1 MADRAAQSTS
11 PGATATAAGTS
22 PPAPGGAAEAEPPV
36 STMEPTTK
44 MQRRISRTAAVAL
57 ALAALAAT
65 GAGWAVYRHLAPPL
79 PGLVRIELGLEP
91 PGDPALL
98 RDTLGPD
105 VWLVLGYGSA
115 LAVLCWLARMMTW
128 STTSRHL
135 ADFGLLCAAATVVA
149 DLAEDAFLFFA
160 DRAEWYYVA
169 AGAAATVK
177 WSAAVPAAVTA
188 LIGLVL
194 TFARAIGNSRS
205 RLRRFAAMDTSGIIP
220 PPPLEPPP
228 SDNIPDAIPAAML
241 DSTRWRNA
249 YRVPPDPRPTARSAE
264 DGGPVAVCL
273 SGGGVRSASVALGAV
288 QALRPV
294 VKQADYVISVSGG
307 GYTAGA
313 LVQALTRGGS
323 ADPPRDGVDRNPD
336 NALAPGSVVEDHL
349 RRHSSYLA
357 STAGKL
363 ALALALLAR
372 GLIGSLFVLFSGAVV
387 VGVLIGVYY
396 AAVPVT
402 ELSHVGV
409 PVSGRSVPYPAPHA
423 PALWG
428 LGVLTAAACL
438 SWMAGAVLTSWWG
451 RRSRTCRFLVRT
463 AQAAAALAAVVATFV
478 LVVPA
483 VTFASCWLYAR
494 TGDSS
499 AVAVGGPLVTVLLS
513 YLATVAAF
521 WRKPGSVKKLIK
533 RGEAARSTA
542 TTPASV
548 MRLLLLALVL
558 ALLGA
563 VWLLIFGAAVSTG
576 AGAAALW
583 TALVVGVLWL
593 FVGGFVDET
602 ALSLHPYYRS
612 RLASAF
618 AVRATRGVAV
628 PYLPTE
634 RTTLSSYGCVHPDDW
649 GPPAPRFVF
658 AGAANL
664 VDDDRTAPG
673 LRAVSYV
680 MSSDHIGGPDVG
692 WVPTSVAIEACP
704 EQLRRDLTVQAAVA
718 ISGAAFASAMG
729 RASSWYGSLL
739 AISGARLGS
748 WLPHPDY
755 LLLRQNLAAEDDWT
769 LPGMPHVRRFPYL
782 LREVLGVHP
791 YFQRL
796 LHVSDGGHYENL
808 GLVEALRRRCRTI
821 YVIDASGDAPPT
833 AGTFGAALRLAHDE
847 LGVRIEPEPGFDL
860 FDLVP
865 GSGEPFEPKD
875 PLAALNARL
884 CKRGVVTARI
894 TYPEESG
901 LPPDQRT
908 GVLVLA
914 KAVLWPDLPYE
925 VLAYAASNPVFPH
938 DSTADQW
945 FDEGKFSS
953 YKRLGHELGLS
964 CLALGEHIGAPSE
977 SGDGTGVRVPT
988 PPPPPV
994 GNGAPVASA
1003 VSVAATVAG
1012 GLDRP
1017 PPHPGPGS
1025 TGRRRWLPASRLNG
1039 SRH

>member
-1 MADRAAQSTS
+1 MK
-11 PGATATAAGTS
+11 
-22 PPAPGGAAEAEPPV
+22 
-36 STMEPTTK
+36 PTTQV
-44 MQRRISRTAAVAL
+44 QRRISRTAAVAR
-57 ALAALAAT
+57 ALAAVAAA
-65 GAGWAVYRHLAPPL
+65 GAGWVAYRQLAPPL
-79 PGLVRIELGLEP
+79 PDLVRIGLGLDRP
-91 PGDPALL
+91 ADPALL

-105 VWLVLGYGSA
+105 VLLVLGYGSA
-115 LAVLCWLARMMTW
+115 LAVLGRLARMMTW
-128 STTSRHL
+128 SRTSRHL
-135 ADFGLLCAAATVVA
+135 ADLGLLCAAATVVA
-149 DLAEDAFLFFA
+149 DLTENAFLFFGE
-160 DRAEWYYVA
+160 RAEWCYAA

-194 TFARAIGNSRS
+194 TFARVIGNSRR

-228 SDNIPDAIPAAML
+228 PDNVPERVPAAML

-249 YRVPPDPRPTARSAE
+249 YRVPPDPRAATRSAE

-294 VKQADYVISVSGG
+294 VKEADYVISVSGG

-323 ADPPRDGVDRNPD
+323 EDPRTDGVDRNPD
-336 NALAPGSVVEDHL
+336 NALAPGGVVEDHL

-363 ALALALLAR
+363 VLALALLAR

-387 VGVLIGVYY
+387 VGVLVGAFY

-402 ELSHVGV
+402 RLSHVAAAGSDSSV
-409 PVSGRSVPYPAPHA
+409 SYPVPHA
-423 PALWG
+423 PALYG
-428 LGVLTAAACL
+428 LGVLAGVACL
-438 SWMAGAVLTSWWG
+438 SWLAGVVLTSW
-451 RRSRTCRFLVRT
+451 RDQRSLACRLLLRT
-463 AQAAAALAAVVATFV
+463 AQAAAALAAVVAAFV

-483 VTFASCWLYAR
+483 ISYATCWLYAR

-499 AVAVGGPLVTVLLS
+499 AITVGGPLVAVLLS
-513 YLATVAAF
+513 YLATVAAAF
-521 WRKPGSVKKLIK
+521 WKKPGSVREFRE
-533 RGEAARSTA
+533 RGKAARSTA

-548 MRLLLLALVL
+548 LRLLLVTLVL
-558 ALLGA
+558 ALLAA
-563 VWLLIFGAAVSTG
+563 VWLLVFGAAVATR
-576 AGAAALW
+576 ADATAL
-583 TALVVGVLWL
+583 TVALVVGVLWVV
-593 FVGGFVDET
+593 VGGFVDET
-602 ALSLHPYYRS
+602 ALSLHPFYRS

-618 AVRATRGVAV
+618 AVRARQGVAV
-628 PYLPTE
+628 PYLPSE
-634 RTTLSSYGCVHPDDW
+634 PTTLSTHGRVHPDDW
-649 GPPAPRFVF
+649 RSPGPRFVF
-658 AGAANL
+658 AAAANL

-704 EQLRRDLTVQAAVA
+704 QQLKRDLTVQAAVA

-769 LPGMPHVRRFPYL
+769 LPGMPHVRRLPYL

-847 LGVRIEPEPGFDL
+847 LGVRIEPEEGFDL

-865 GSGEPFEPKD
+865 GSGKPFEPED

-884 CKRGVVTARI
+884 CKRGVVTMRI

-901 LPPDQRT
+901 LAPDQRT

-914 KAVLWPDLPYE
+914 KAVLWPQLPYE
-925 VLAYAASNPVFPH
+925 LLAYAASNPVFPH

-953 YKRLGHELGLS
+953 YKRLGHELGLRCRS
-964 CLALGEHIGAPSE
+964 LGEHTGDLSGSADGA
-977 SGDGTGVRVPT
+977 GARGPT
-988 PPPPPV
+988 PPAPPV
-994 GNGAPVASA
+994 GNGAAVASA

-1012 GLDRP
+1012 GRDLP
-1017 PPHPGPGS
+1017 PSHTEPGS
-1025 TGRRRWLPASRLNG
+1025 NGRRSRGWLRTSRLNG
-1039 SRH
+1039 SRR

>member
-1 MADRAAQSTS
+1 MK
-11 PGATATAAGTS
+11 
-22 PPAPGGAAEAEPPV
+22 
-36 STMEPTTK
+36 PTT
-44 MQRRISRTAAVAL
+44 QVSRRIPRTAAVVL
-57 ALAALAAT
+57 ALAAVTAA
-65 GAGWAVYRHLAPPL
+65 GAGWVVYRHLAPPL
-79 PGLVRIELGLEP
+79 PDLVRIELGLERP
-91 PGDPALL
+91 SDPALL
-98 RDTLGPD
+98 RATLGPD

-115 LAVLCWLARMMTW
+115 LAVLGWLARMMTW

-135 ADFGLLCAAATVVA
+135 ADLGLLCAAATVVA
-149 DLAEDAFLFFA
+149 DLAEDAFLFSYE
-160 DRAEWYYVA
+160 RAEWCRVA

-194 TFARAIGNSRS
+194 TFARVIGNSRR
-205 RLRRFAAMDTSGIIP
+205 RLRRFAGMDTAGIIA

-228 SDNIPDAIPAAML
+228 PENVPAAVPAAML

-249 YRVPPDPRPTARSAE
+249 YRVPRHTGPAARSAE

-273 SGGGVRSASVALGAV
+273 SGGGVRSASVALGAL

-294 VKQADYVISVSGG
+294 VKETDYVISVSGG

-323 ADPPRDGVDRNPD
+323 ENPHTDGVDRNPD
-336 NALAPGSVVEDHL
+336 NALTPGGVVEDHL

-363 ALALALLAR
+363 VLALALLAR

-387 VGVLIGVYY
+387 AGVLVGVFYD
-396 AAVPVT
+396 AVPVT
-402 ELSHVGV
+402 ELSHL
-409 PVSGRSVPYPAPHA
+409 PVSASVSPVPYPVPHA

-428 LGVLTAAACL
+428 LGVLAGTACL
-438 SWMAGAVLTSWWG
+438 SWLAGVVLTSW
-451 RRSRTCRFLVRT
+451 RDQRSLASRLLLRT
-463 AQAAAALAAVVATFV
+463 AQATAALAAVVATFV

-483 VTFASCWLYAR
+483 ISFATCWLYGR
-494 TGDSS
+494 TGASNTLI
-499 AVAVGGPLVTVLLS
+499 VGGPLVTVLLS
-513 YLATVAAF
+513 YLATVAAAF
-521 WRKPGSVKKLIK
+521 WKKPGSVRKLLA
-533 RGEAARSTA
+533 RGKAARSTA

-548 MRLLLLALVL
+548 LRLLLLAVVLVL
-558 ALLGA
+558 LAA
-563 VWLLIFGAAVSTG
+563 AWLLVFGAAVAIPVG
-576 AGAAALW
+576 ATVLE
-583 TALVVGVLWL
+583 TALVVGVLWVV
-593 FVGGFVDET
+593 VGGFVDET
-602 ALSLHPYYRS
+602 ALSLHPFYRS

-618 AVRATRGVAV
+618 AVRARQGVAV
-628 PYLPTE
+628 PYLPSE
-634 RTTLSSYGCVHPDDW
+634 PTTLSEYGRVHPDDW
-649 GPPAPRFVF
+649 GSPAPRFVF
-658 AGAANL
+658 AAAANL
-664 VDDDRTAPG
+664 ADDDRTAPG

-692 WVPTSVAIEACP
+692 WVPTSVAIGACP
-704 EQLRRDLTVQAAVA
+704 RQLRRDLTVQAAVA

-769 LPGMPHVRRFPYL
+769 LPGMPHVRRLPYL

-808 GLVEALRRRCRTI
+808 GLVEALRRTCRTI

-847 LGVRIEPEPGFDL
+847 LGVRIEPEEGVDL

-865 GSGEPFEPKD
+865 GSGKPFEPKD
-875 PLAALNARL
+875 PLAVLNARL

-901 LPPDQRT
+901 LPPGQRT

-914 KAVLWPDLPYE
+914 KAVLWPELPYE
-925 VLAYAASNPVFPH
+925 LLAYAASNPVFPH
-938 DSTADQW
+938 DGTADQW

-953 YKRLGHELGLS
+953 YKRLGHELGLVCRS
-964 CLALGEHIGAPSE
+964 LGEHVSDLSASAEGA
-977 SGDGTGVRVPT
+977 RVQA
-988 PPPPPV
+988 PV
-994 GNGAPVASA
+994 GNGAAAASA
-1003 VSVAATVAG
+1003 VSVVDG
-1012 GLDRP
+1012 SDRP
-1017 PPHPGPGS
+1017 PAHADAGG
-1025 TGRRRWLPASRLNG
+1025 TGRRTRGWWPHRAG
-1039 SRH
+1039 STAAGTDGLRPG

>member
-1 MADRAAQSTS
+1 
-11 PGATATAAGTS
+11 
-22 PPAPGGAAEAEPPV
+22 
-36 STMEPTTK
+36 
-44 MQRRISRTAAVAL
+44 
-57 ALAALAAT
+57 
-65 GAGWAVYRHLAPPL
+65 
-79 PGLVRIELGLEP
+79 
-91 PGDPALL
+91 
-98 RDTLGPD
+98 
-105 VWLVLGYGSA
+105 
-115 LAVLCWLARMMTW
+115 
-128 STTSRHL
+128 
-135 ADFGLLCAAATVVA
+135 
-149 DLAEDAFLFFA
+149 
-160 DRAEWYYVA
+160 
-169 AGAAATVK
+169 
-177 WSAAVPAAVTA
+177 
-188 LIGLVL
+188 
-194 TFARAIGNSRS
+194 
-205 RLRRFAAMDTSGIIP
+205 
-220 PPPLEPPP
+220 
-228 SDNIPDAIPAAML
+228 
-241 DSTRWRNA
+241 
-249 YRVPPDPRPTARSAE
+249 
-264 DGGPVAVCL
+264 VAVCL

-294 VKQADYVISVSGG
+294 VKEADYVISVSGG

-323 ADPPRDGVDRNPD
+323 KNPRRDGVDRNPD
-336 NALAPGSVVEDHL
+336 NALAPGGVVEDHL

-363 ALALALLAR
+363 VLALALLAR

-387 VGVLIGVYY
+387 AGVLMGVFYD
-396 AAVPVT
+396 AVPVT
-402 ELSHVGV
+402 RLSHVAVPGSGS
-409 PVSGRSVPYPAPHA
+409 PVSYPVPHA

-428 LGVLTAAACL
+428 LGVLAGTACL
-438 SWMAGAVLTSWWG
+438 SWLAGVVLTSW
-451 RRSRTCRFLVRT
+451 RDQRSLTCRLLLRT
-463 AQAAAALAAVVATFV
+463 AQAAAALAAVVSTFV

-483 VTFASCWLYAR
+483 ISYATCWLYAR

-499 AVAVGGPLVTVLLS
+499 ALTIGGPLVTVLLS
-513 YLATVAAF
+513 YLATVAAAF
-521 WRKPGSVKKLIK
+521 WKKPGSVRKPLE
-533 RGEAARSTA
+533 RDEAARSTA
-542 TTPASV
+542 TTTPASV
-548 MRLLLLALVL
+548 LRLLLLTVVLVL
-558 ALLGA
+558 LAA
-563 VWLLIFGAAVSTG
+563 VWLLVFGAAVATR
-576 AGAAALW
+576 ADAAALE
-583 TALVVGVLWL
+583 TALVVGVLWVI
-593 FVGGFVDET
+593 VGGFVDET
-602 ALSLHPYYRS
+602 ALSLHPFYRS

-618 AVRATRGVAV
+618 AVRARQGVAV
-628 PYLPTE
+628 PYLPSE
-634 RTTLSSYGCVHPDDW
+634 PTTLSTHGCVDDDDW
-649 GPPAPRFVF
+649 GSPAPRFVF
-658 AGAANL
+658 AAAANL

-704 EQLRRDLTVQAAVA
+704 QQLKRDLTVQAAVA

-769 LPGMPHVRRFPYL
+769 LPGMPHVRRLPYL

-808 GLVEALRRRCRTI
+808 GLVEALRRKCRTI

-847 LGVRIEPEPGFDL
+847 LGVRIEPEEGFDL

-865 GSGEPFEPKD
+865 GSGQPFEPKD

-884 CKRGVVTARI
+884 CKRGVVTMRI

-901 LPPDQRT
+901 LAPDQRT

-914 KAVLWPDLPYE
+914 KAVLWPQLPYE
-925 VLAYAASNPVFPH
+925 LLAYAASNPVFPH

-953 YKRLGHELGLS
+953 YKRLGHELGLR
-964 CLALGEHIGAPSE
+964 CLSLGEHTGDPSE
-977 SGDGTGVRVPT
+977 SADGAGVQAPSA
-988 PPPPPV
+988 PPAPV
-994 GNGAPVASA
+994 GNGAAVASA
-1003 VSVAATVAG
+1003 VSAAATVVDG
-1012 GLDRP
+1012 RDRP
-1017 PPHPGPGS
+1017 PAHTDVGS
-1025 TGRRRWLPASRLNG
+1025 TGRRSRGWWPHPGRLNG

>member
-1 MADRAAQSTS
+1 
-11 PGATATAAGTS
+11 
-22 PPAPGGAAEAEPPV
+22 
-36 STMEPTTK
+36 MEPTAR
-44 MQRRISRTAAVAL
+44 MRGRISRTAAVLWVLVAV
-57 ALAALAAT
+57 AAA
-65 GAGWAVYRHLAPPL
+65 GAGWVFYRELAPPV
-79 PGLVRIELGLEP
+79 PGLVRVELGLERP
-91 PGDPALL
+91 DDAALL

-105 VWLVLGYGSA
+105 AVLILGYGLA
-115 LAVLCWLARMMTW
+115 LVVLCRLARMMTW
-128 STTSRHL
+128 STTSGRL
-135 ADFGLLCAAATVVA
+135 ADLGLLCAAATVVA
-149 DLAEDAFLFFA
+149 DVAENVFLLLG
-160 DRAEWYYVA
+160 DRVEWCYVA

-188 LIGLVL
+188 LVGLVL
-194 TFARAIGNSRS
+194 TSARVIGNSRR
-205 RLRRFAAMDTSGIIP
+205 RLAKSAALDTNGIIC

-228 SDNIPDAIPAAML
+228 PGNVPRSVPAERL
-241 DSTRWRNA
+241 DSARWRNA
-249 YRVPPDPRPTARSAE
+249 YNVPPDPRPTTRSAE
-264 DGGPVAVCL
+264 EGGPVAVCL

-288 QALRPV
+288 QALQPV
-294 VKQADYVISVSGG
+294 VKEADYVISVSGG

-323 ADPPRDGVDRNPD
+323 DDPDRDGVDRDPD
-336 NALAPGSVVEDHL
+336 SALAPGGVIEDHL

-363 ALALALLAR
+363 VLALALLGR

-387 VGVLIGVYY
+387 VGVLIGVFYH
-396 AAVPVT
+396 AVPVT
-402 ELSHVGV
+402 QLGHVGI
-409 PVSGRSVPYPAPHA
+409 PESGSSVPYPAPHA
-423 PALWG
+423 PALWA
-428 LGVLTAAACL
+428 LGALAGAACA
-438 SWMAGAVLTSWWG
+438 SWMAGVVLASWWNWDTLVCRMP
-451 RRSRTCRFLVRT
+451 RRI
-463 AQAAAALAAVVATFV
+463 AQAASALFGVVATFV

-483 VTFASCWLYAR
+483 ITFASCWLYAQ
-494 TGDSS
+494 TGRSG
-499 AVAVGGPLVTVLLS
+499 AVTVGGPLVTVLLS
-513 YLATVAAF
+513 YLAAVVATF
-521 WRKPGSVKKLIK
+521 WKKPGGIPTLLK
-533 RGEAARSTA
+533 RARPAAT

-548 MRLLLLALVL
+548 LRLLLLALVL
-558 ALLGA
+558 AMLGA
-563 VWLLIFGAAVSTG
+563 VWLLVFGAAVSTRADG
-576 AGAAALW
+576 TALW

-602 ALSLHPYYRS
+602 ALSLHPFYRS
-612 RLASAF
+612 RLAAAF
-618 AVRATRGVAV
+618 AVRAQQGVAV
-628 PYLPTE
+628 PYPPAE
-634 RTTLSSYGCVHPDDW
+634 RTTLDTYGRVDPADW
-649 GPPAPRFVF
+649 GSPAPRFLF
-658 AGAANL
+658 AAAANL

-704 EQLRRDLTVQAAVA
+704 RQLRRDLTVQAAVA

-755 LLLRQNLAAEDDWT
+755 LLHRRNRAAQDDWT
-769 LPGMPHVRRFPYL
+769 LPGLPHVRRFPYF

-833 AGTFGAALRLAHDE
+833 ASTFGAALRLAHDE
-847 LGVRIEPEPGFDL
+847 LGVRIDIAPEQA

-865 GSGEPFEPKD
+865 GSADPFEPQD
-875 PLAALNARL
+875 PLSALNARL

-901 LPPDQRT
+901 LPHDQRT
-908 GVLVLA
+908 GDLVLA
-914 KAVLWPDLPYE
+914 KAVLWPGLPYE
-925 VLAYAASNPVFPH
+925 VLAYAAANPVFPH

-953 YKRLGHELGLS
+953 YKRLGYELGRS
-964 CLALGEHIGAPSE
+964 CRSFLEDAGGPSQ
-977 SGDGTGVRVPT
+977 PT
-988 PPPPPV
+988 PPPSPA
-994 GNGAPVASA
+994 GNGATAASVVGMSVGVSAQPVPHADP
-1003 VSVAATVAG
+1003 G
-1012 GLDRP
+1012 G
-1017 PPHPGPGS
+1017 
-1025 TGRRRWLPASRLNG
+1025 TGRRG
-1039 SRH
+1039 SRWRHPGRSNGPSA